1 MIQPEELPMRKSG
14 FTLIEVMMV
23 VLLITAVSTVLYSL
37 NFTMT
42 RSALHQESMT
52 MLRDEGYTSL
62 DYMGR
67 RLRMARSATILTDNN
82 GTLAPLVNN
91 VATNLRFQMATDL
104 DGNGL
109 AIDDEF
115 NVELTAPL
123 VFRSDDND
131 ANGDGFSTRQLVHMD
146 TNGNVVRVLSNHLRP
161 GGLSFQRTAAGIQ
174 ITVALEHPGQGLR
187 PTAAVT
193 LSLVVDPRN

>member
-1 MIQPEELPMRKSG
+1 MRKSG

-131 ANGDGFSTRQLVHMD
+131 ANRDGFSTRQLVHMD